1 MIRRSLHLRYLFGGS
16 KDHSHTGA
24 PQHHQ
29 VDHSHHEHSDSHSVE
44 HDPHG
49 HNK

>member
-1 MIRRSLHLRYLFGGS
+1 MIRRSLNLRYLFGAS
-16 KDHSHTGA
+16 KDNSHTGTT
-24 PQHHQ
+24 QHHQ
-29 VDHSHHEHSDSHSVE
+29 VDHSHHEHSDVHSAE